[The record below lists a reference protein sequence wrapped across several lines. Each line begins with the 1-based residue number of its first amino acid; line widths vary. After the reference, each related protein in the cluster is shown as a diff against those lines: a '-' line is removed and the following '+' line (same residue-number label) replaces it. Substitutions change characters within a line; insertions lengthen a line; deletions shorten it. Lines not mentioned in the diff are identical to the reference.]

1 MPLTCHDSGLIPVR
15 RGAYISG
22 RPPGDGGTVASY
34 RYRIT
39 VRGGLGAASRNAF
52 EGYIIESS
60 GTETRLIQ
68 ELDPGARPETVRV
81 APAGGRRVPPP
92 DGRPPHSGGA
102 CLTSTS
108 SRPSA
113 RTRSSRA

>member
-1 MPLTCHDSGLIPVR
+1 M
-15 RGAYISG
+15 
-22 RPPGDGGTVASY
+22 ASY

-68 ELDPGARPETVRV
+68 ELDQAALYGALNLIQSLGLELV
-81 APAGGRRVPPP
+81 ALTRL
-92 DGRPPHSGGA
+92 DGEE
-102 CLTSTS
+102 
-108 SRPSA
+108 
-113 RTRSSRA
+113 